1 MIGGD
6 GGPAGSSGWSELVGD
21 CKDPE
26 PKASNQTETLAW
38 SCDLKTCTLQ
48 PCKSKETQRLR
59 IDGSLRSIQII
70 LVERRYSAAPCSIKD
85 FP

>member
-26 PKASNQTETLAW
+26 PKASL
-38 SCDLKTCTLQ
+38 L
-48 PCKSKETQRLR
+48 
-59 IDGSLRSIQII
+59 
-70 LVERRYSAAPCSIKD
+70 IKLN
-85 FP
+85 